1 MNTNRQKVL
10 VVEDDPAIR
19 EGLVVTLQSE
29 GYEVADVDNGSDALR
44 AVAEHDPD
52 LVLLDIMLPGRN
64 GYDVC
69 RDLRRERAA
78 LPIIM
83 LTAKGE
89 EIDKVIGLEL
99 GADDYVTKPFG
110 VRELLARI
118 GAVLRRTAR
127 LQPTADPDYAE
138 PFTFGSAHIDPAA
151 MRGSLGDRSFDL
163 TPRELRLLE
172 YFHDRPGMVLSRDK
186 ILHDVWDYEYV
197 GTTRTLDQHIAML
210 RKKIECDPRN
220 PQSITTV
227 HGAGYRYEGD

>member
-1 MNTNRQKVL
+1 MTAAQQKVL

-19 EGLVVTLQSE
+19 EGLIVTLESE
-29 GYEVADVDNGSDALR
+29 GY
-44 AVAEHDPD
+44 AVASTDSGSEALALVRTENPD

-69 RDLRRERAA
+69 RDLRRERRS

-118 GAVLRRTAR
+118 GAVLRRATR
-127 LQPTADPDYAE
+127 LVPEAEPEYADP
-138 PFTFGSAHIDPAA
+138 FVFGEARIDPAT
-151 MRGSLGDRSFDL
+151 MRGELHGATFDL

-172 YFHDRPGMVLSRDK
+172 FFHDRPGTVLSRER
-186 ILHDVWDYEYV
+186 ILREVWEYEYV
-197 GTTRTLDQHIAML
+197 GATRTLDQHIAML
-210 RKKIECDPRN
+210 RKKVETDPRH
-220 PQSITTV
+220 PQAITTV
-227 HGAGYRYEGD
+227 HGAGYRYEGE